1 MRNAECGVLD
11 TQWVQWGYLIHFDR
25 GSANGRLPD
34 FESGDGGSI
43 PPPRAQFCRE
53 PNEQASVF
61 FETVTKHYPGVASAR
76 TGVRPQ
82 ALALRGVQL

>member
-1 MRNAECGVLD
+1 MIGGSIPPAGADLMWNAECGVRNAECGVLD

-53 PNEQASVF
+53 PNEQANVF
-61 FETVTKHYPGVASAR
+61 CETVTN
-76 TGVRPQ
+76 Q
-82 ALALRGVQL
+82 